1 MRESGETAL
10 PKPIRM
16 EEAKDFYIPSREKG
30 RDIPCRIMTPG
41 HGGKVQG
48 VFMHIHGGGWVL
60 MSEQEYVS
68 PFSPVSILYFG
79 VCL

>member
-1 MRESGETAL
+1 MRENGETAL
-10 PKPIRM
+10 PKPIRL
-16 EEAKDFYIPSREKG
+16 EEAKDFHIPSREKG
-30 RDIPCRIMTPG
+30 RDIPCRVMTPE

-60 MSEQEYVS
+60 MSEKESV
-68 PFSPVSILYFG
+68 SPVSILYFG